1 MKLTLCAIGK
11 LGATVE
17 NNLVKDYLNRASL
30 TGRGLGISPVD
41 LLEVEAKRGAKAA
54 TSALLKA
61 QEMEAIRSGLGLSS
75 DLGGG
80 ILITCDEHGEQMTS
94 RQIAQRLNAYKDRG
108 ERRVTFLIG
117 GADGL
122 DPALLKTSAFSLA
135 FGPQTWPHALVRVM
149 LAEQMYRATTILAG
163 LPYHRD

>member
-30 TGRGLGISPVD
+30 TGRGLGISPID
-41 LLEVEAKRGAKAA
+41 LLEVEAKKGAKAA

-61 QEMEAIRSGLGLSS
+61 QEMEAIRSGLGE
-75 DLGGG
+75 GG
-80 ILITCDEHGEQMTS
+80 ILITCDEHGEQLTS
-94 RQIAQRLNAYKDRG
+94 RQIAQRLNTYKDRG

-122 DPALLKTSAFSLA
+122 DPALLKSSAFSLA

>member
-1 MKLTLCAIGK
+1 MRLTLCSVGK
-11 LGATVE
+11 LGATTE
-17 NNLVKDYLNRASL
+17 NNLVKDYLNRANL
-30 TGRGLGISPVD
+30 TGRGLGITPVE

-61 QEMEAIRSGLGLSS
+61 QEADAIRASLNDGGL
-75 DLGGG
+75 
-80 ILITCDEHGEQMTS
+80 LITCDEHGEQLTS
-94 RQIAQRLNAYKDRG
+94 RQIAGRINTFKDRG

-122 DPALLKTSAFSLA
+122 DSSLLKASAFSLA

>member
-1 MKLTLCAIGK
+1 MKLTLCAVGK

-17 NNLVKDYLNRASL
+17 NNLVKDYLNRANL

-41 LLEVEAKRGAKAA
+41 LLEVEAKKGAKAA

-61 QEMEAIRSGLGLSS
+61 QEMEAIKAALSE
-75 DLGGG
+75 GG
-80 ILITCDEHGEQMTS
+80 ILITCDEHGEQLTS
-94 RQIAQRLNAYKDRG
+94 RQIATRLNTYKDRG
-108 ERRVTFLIG
+108 ERRVTCLIG

-122 DPALLKTSAFSLA
+122 DPALLKASAFSLA

>member
-1 MKLTLCAIGK
+1 MRLTLCAVGK

-17 NNLVKDYLNRASL
+17 NTLVKDYLNRATL

-41 LLEVEAKRGAKAA
+41 LLEVEAKKGAKAA

-61 QEMEAIRSGLGLSS
+61 HEMEAIKAALSE
-75 DLGGG
+75 GG
-80 ILITCDEHGEQMTS
+80 ILITCDEHGEQLTS
-94 RQIAQRLNAYKDRG
+94 RQIAMRLNTYKDRG

-122 DPALLKTSAFSLA
+122 DPALLKASAFSLA

>member
-1 MKLTLCAIGK
+1 MRLTLCAVGK

-17 NNLVKDYLNRASL
+17 NNLVKDYLNRATL

-41 LLEVEAKRGAKAA
+41 LLEIEAKKGAKAA

-61 QEMEAIRSGLGLSS
+61 QEMEAIKAGLGE
-75 DLGGG
+75 GG
-80 ILITCDEHGEQMTS
+80 ILITCDEHGEQLTS
-94 RQIAQRLNAYKDRG
+94 RQIATRLNTYKDRG

-122 DPALLKTSAFSLA
+122 DPALLKASAFSLA

>member
-1 MKLTLCAIGK
+1 MKLTLCAVGK

-17 NNLVKDYLNRASL
+17 NNLTKDYLGRAGQ
-30 TGRGLGISPVD
+30 TGRGLGVSAVD
-41 LLEVEAKRGAKAA
+41 LVEVDARKAAKAQ

-61 QEMEAIRSGLGLSS
+61 QEAEAIRETLGEP
-75 DLGGG
+75 G
-80 ILITCDEHGEQMTS
+80 ILITCDEHGEGLTS
-94 RQIAQRLNAYKDRG
+94 RQISRRIEGYKDRG

-122 DPALLKTSAFSLA
+122 DPSLLEASAFSLA

-149 LAEQMYRATTILAG
+149 LAEQMYRALTILSG
-163 LPYHRD
+163 SPYHRD

>member
-1 MKLTLCAIGK
+1 MKLTLCAVGK

-61 QEMEAIRSGLGLSS
+61 QEMEAIRSGLGE
-75 DLGGG
+75 GG
-80 ILITCDEHGEQMTS
+80 ILITCDEHGEQLTS
-94 RQIAQRLNAYKDRG
+94 RQIAQRLNTYKDRG